1 MAVTGRFA
9 PSPSG
14 RIHLGNILCCLLA
27 WLSARQKGGRVILRI
42 EDLDIARCPRR
53 YGEQMCRDI
62 QWLGLDWDEGP
73 VIGGPSGPYEQSR
86 RTALYQAA
94 LRRLEA
100 QGLVY
105 PCFCTRA
112 ELHAASAPHRE
123 DGQVVY
129 PGTCRGLTAE
139 QAAERARRTG
149 RAPALRLWVP
159 EEEITFTD
167 GHMGE
172 YSEWLPADCGD
183 FLLRRS
189 DGIFAYQLA
198 VVVDDAAMGVTEVVR
213 GADLL
218 ASTPRQLLLYRLLG
232 LEAPAFYHFPL
243 LLGSDGQ
250 RLSKR
255 NADAGLD
262 TLGERYTAPEIL
274 GKLAYLAGFNPSA
287 EPRSG
292 ESLLEDFAWE
302 RVPRA
307 DIRIPEG
314 LF

>member
-42 EDLDIARCPRR
+42 EDLDTARCPLR

-94 LRRLEA
+94 LERLEA

-149 RAPALRLWVP
+149 RAPALRLRVP
-159 EEEITFTD
+159 EEEITFID

-172 YSEWLPADCGD
+172 YGEWLPADCGD

-262 TLGERYTAPEIL
+262 ALGERYTASEIL

-292 ESLLEDFAWE
+292 ESLLADFAWE
-302 RVPRA
+302 KVPRA

>member
-42 EDLDIARCPRR
+42 EDLDTARCPRR

-94 LRRLEA
+94 LERLEA

-159 EEEITFTD
+159 EEEITFID

-172 YSEWLPADCGD
+172 YGEWLPADCGD

-189 DGIFAYQLA
+189 DGMFAYQLA
-198 VVVDDAAMGVTEVVR
+198 VVVDDAAMDVTEVVR

-262 TLGERYTAPEIL
+262 TLGERYTASEIL

-292 ESLLEDFAWE
+292 ESLLADFAWE
-302 RVPRA
+302 KVPRA

>member
-159 EEEITFTD
+159 EEKITFTD

-172 YSEWLPADCGD
+172 YREWLPADCGD

-302 RVPRA
+302 KVPRA